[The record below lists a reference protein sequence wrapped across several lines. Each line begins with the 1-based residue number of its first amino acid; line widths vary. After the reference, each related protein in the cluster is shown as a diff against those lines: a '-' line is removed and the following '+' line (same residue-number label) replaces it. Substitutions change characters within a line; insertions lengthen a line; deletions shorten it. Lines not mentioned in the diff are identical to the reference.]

1 MERLETSNKSVF
13 DFFFKTN
20 KFKHHQICFQCH
32 HKKVKGL
39 ANLSHPTDEEIKR
52 IAETYGVKEEEI
64 FKMRDRNGIFVYK
77 VNGEAVSYAGIHV
90 DGSLGLLYT
99 KPECRRKNYAS
110 LLEEELFKILE
121 ESVFSQILTDNK
133 ASVSMHKRNG
143 WKFNRYKIYWLFNE
157 DFE

>member
-77 VNGEAVSYAGIHV
+77 SENI
-90 DGSLGLLYT
+90 
-99 KPECRRKNYAS
+99 
-110 LLEEELFKILE
+110 KI
-121 ESVFSQILTDNK
+121 D
-133 ASVSMHKRNG
+133 
-143 WKFNRYKIYWLFNE
+143 
-157 DFE
+157 